1 VQEVFKIQNTSFR
14 CCHCSL
20 NIILPFPVETGF
32 VATWLKGF
40 GGTASLIVLG
50 ALKGFAFHKIS
61 RDSTERIISV
71 LAQDRGVSGSAEKP
85 LTYSELLAHHPKS
98 WERIKHVIEEEPTNG
113 GSKESAKA
121 SFKAVEHSL
130 TKLNESNRG
139 STATIL
145 RHGSSFPATSKG
157 NAESRLRLQL
167 LLPRSSSSEDSNNV
181 HDPFA
186 IPEQSPEPRQDSSDT
201 SNCDSETTCANNSV
215 VVQDGAQVFVG
226 VPPPAHAS
234 CCIIL

>member
-1 VQEVFKIQNTSFR
+1 M
-14 CCHCSL
+14 
-20 NIILPFPVETGF
+20 
-32 VATWLKGF
+32 WLKGF
-40 GGTASLIVLG
+40 GGAASLIVLG

-71 LAQDRGVSGSAEKP
+71 LVQDRGVGGSSEKP

-98 WERIKHVIEEEPTNG
+98 WERIKHAIEEEPMNG
-113 GSKESAKA
+113 GGKESAKA
-121 SFKAVEHSL
+121 SFKAVEHRL

-139 STATIL
+139 SSAI
-145 RHGSSFPATSKG
+145 HHHCSSFPTKPKG
-157 NAESRLRLQL
+157 NAESQLRLQL

-181 HDPFA
+181 HEPFA